1 MSYYTRIL
9 GTKNPD
15 IHINELL
22 TGLQAEGLRAKNLT
36 VEEGAGPWQWQLITV
51 SNDNNEPLAQIER
64 NPVKRL
70 LR

>member
-22 TGLQAEGLRAKNLT
+22 TGLQAEGLRANLT

-51 SNDNNEPLAQIER
+51 SNDTNEPLAQIER
-64 NPVKRL
+64 NPVTRL